1 MNSSEEIMNTTEST
15 PLNGLNDH
23 HVAAFLG
30 DLPESVSPC
39 DFALYYAANGLAV
52 MPVFEP
58 LPGGRCACG
67 KPDCNDI
74 GKHPRIGGGFHSATT
89 DRDLIREWF
98 TKWPNANVAIATGA
112 VSGVVV
118 IDMDP
123 DRGGLEALEALAA
136 ETGPIPDSAV
146 VHTGGDG
153 LHYFLHV
160 PEWPVKSRNNFRSGI
175 DIRGDGGYVVAPPS
189 LHRSGGRYE
198 WVSPMITLPPIPGPL
213 LDLLAPPPSP
223 EDRHTSTSQD
233 FESTSSVL
241 GGVPQGQRDDAL
253 FRYACRLRG
262 KNLTYDEAKRL
273 VLEAAS
279 NCTPPFPEADAVKKL
294 DQAFTYPPNANAG
307 PASPDARAAEAE
319 PPTSDEAFT
328 AEELMEMDLP
338 EPLEVVQTL
347 VSEGLSLFCGG
358 PKKGKSWLALST
370 TLAVASGQSMFGCLR
385 TEQGEILHLA
395 LEDGPRRLKK
405 RLRMLLGPGGVV
417 PRGVHFRTR
426 WPKLDEGGLEGLDEW
441 LTEHPSAKLV
451 VIDTLA
457 RVRKAAARHGTQYGD
472 DYAALVPL
480 KRLGDKFGVAILVV
494 HHTRKARS
502 EDPFETISGTQGLLG
517 CADSGLILTP
527 RPSRGDTLLSVVG
540 RDLEGL
546 DYRIKLDSGVWKI
559 IDEDTNENA
568 TPVDPERQRI
578 LDLLSTHGAMGP
590 TEISTA
596 LGVNLNTTKWRLREM
611 AEEGL
616 IVPNGAGKY
625 VTADSLRPP
634 GQPTDTN

>member
-1 MNSSEEIMNTTEST
+1 MNIPFDGSDLSEVSVSN
-15 PLNGLNDH
+15 
-23 HVAAFLG
+23 FLG
-30 DLPESVSPC
+30 DLSC
-39 DFALYYAANGLAV
+39 GTNALDFALFYAGRGMAV
-52 MPVFEP
+52 LPVFEP
-58 LPGGRCACG
+58 LPDGLCACG
-67 KPDCNDI
+67 TPDCNDV
-74 GKHPRIGGGFHSATT
+74 GKHPRIAGGFHSATT
-89 DRDLIREWF
+89 DLDLIREWWA
-98 TKWPNANVAIATGA
+98 KWPKANVAIATGA
-112 VSGVVV
+112 QSGVVV
-118 IDMDP
+118 IDVDP
-123 DRGGLEALEALAA
+123 DRGGLEALDALVAEA
-136 ETGPIPDSAV
+136 GPIPDSAF

-153 LHYFLHV
+153 VHYFLRV
-160 PEWPVKSRNNFRSGI
+160 PDRPVKSRNNFRSGI
-175 DIRGDGGYVVAPPS
+175 DIRGDGGYVVVPPS

-198 WVSPMITLPPIPGPL
+198 WVTPMTALPPIPGPL
-213 LDLLAPPPSP
+213 LDLLAPPPSSEERP
-223 EDRHTSTSQD
+223 TSTCQD
-233 FESTSSVL
+233 SESTSSVL
-241 GGVPQGQRDDAL
+241 GGVPQGQRDEKL
-253 FRYACRLRG
+253 FKYACRLRG
-262 KNLTYDEAKRL
+262 MNLTFDEAKRL
-273 VLEAAS
+273 VLEAAA

-294 DQAFTYPPNANAG
+294 DQAFRYPPNASAA
-307 PASPDARAAEAE
+307 PASPDARAANAE
-319 PPTSDEAFT
+319 PSAPDEAFT

-358 PKKGKSWLALST
+358 PKKGKSWLSLSI

-426 WPKLDEGGLEGLDEW
+426 WPKLDEGGLGGLDAW

-451 VIDTLA
+451 VVDTLA

-494 HHTRKARS
+494 HHTRKAKS

-559 IDEDTNENA
+559 IDGETNEHA
-568 TPVDPERQRI
+568 APVDPERQRI

-590 TEISTA
+590 TEIATA
-596 LGVNLNTTKWRLREM
+596 LGVNLNTTKWRLRQM